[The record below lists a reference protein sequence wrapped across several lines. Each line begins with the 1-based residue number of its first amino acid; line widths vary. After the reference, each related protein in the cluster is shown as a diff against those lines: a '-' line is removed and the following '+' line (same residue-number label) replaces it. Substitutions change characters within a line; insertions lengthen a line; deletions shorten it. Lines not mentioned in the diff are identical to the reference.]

1 MADVVEVATTLKL
14 TGSRLTVPQVPA
26 LLRAAAARDA
36 SGVADPFLPDDYL
49 RTVAAYDIS
58 LTGRSSATTE
68 PDLEIPLEPGQILV
82 LELAD
87 GTTLIT
93 SGARFQDE
101 LRRVAPE
108 SIDEGRVKLDDIK
121 PRGAASRGLV
131 DSLGRLVSKV
141 SVLSVGEAADTII
154 DTALAKLGEIAG
166 AAFAATF
173 RKGAN
178 WGASY
183 LATQAIMAAI
193 EGRLRPGPGLYS
205 WVESRQTATALVT
218 VDPQHLAEAAREGPL
233 LLFIHGTGSYT
244 TGCFG
249 DLRNAVRDAA
259 LDWNSIEARYRS
271 RIYGFE
277 HRTFSESPIE
287 NASALARLLP
297 VGAQIDLVTHSR
309 GGIVGDLLCVDWTDP
324 KHTQS
329 LIDGYKRFRTP
340 NLKDAQDLD
349 EADAKDRR
357 DLTSLVAE
365 MRAKQIGIG
374 RYVRVAAPVN
384 GTLLLGANLD
394 LFLSSLLTLFG
405 TVTTLQGSP
414 FYSALKRIVL
424 EIARNR
430 IDANRVPGIE
440 AMLPG
445 SALSRV
451 LRLATPQ
458 KGIRIGVIAG
468 DIEGASRFKRLVELL
483 ADWAIFERT
492 DNDLVVDT
500 ASMDAGI
507 ARATNAKR
515 QLVQGPEVDHFRY
528 FGNAASRGAMKDWL
542 TVADPDSLAQ
552 FGPLASEIDERR
564 ARVSVRG
571 AMGPQ
576 PAVIL
581 LPGIMG
587 SHLQIGTDR
596 VWFDPLD
603 IAAGGLAKLAYT
615 AASLEQV
622 TPEILFEMAYGDC
635 CAHLERTHR
644 VVRFPYDWR
653 RPVQQVARN
662 LARALRAELDRTRD
676 IHQPVRILA
685 HSMGGLV
692 TRAMA
697 AAEPALWNEFL
708 AREGSRFVM
717 LGTPNRG
724 SHSMVEILL
733 GKGAALRTLAMLDVD
748 HDLQELLSI
757 VAAFRGALQLLPQ
770 PGFTDA
776 GGTRNDEYLTPKTW
790 EFFRPQVFDFWFG
803 NGVVGVPPEAACTE
817 AAALWELPDF
827 KAANAR
833 VPGEHPEKVLYV
845 CGKADNTPCGITL
858 VGNRVK
864 MIGTPEG
871 DGTVSWAASKIDG
884 IGAAYW
890 MNASHGDLA
899 NTEEYFDAL
908 GQLLSDGATNLLPKG
923 WPSTAR
929 RSVEAADTLIYD
941 AGPASVPTDTA
952 LGRSLLGVSSARRK
966 SVQAPTS
973 VLQVHC
979 AAMDVLYAVDPIL
992 VGHYEQDS
1000 IAGAEAS
1007 IDREVVCNELT
1018 IRKQLG
1024 LYAGAIGTA
1033 TVVLLD
1039 SNPENQLRGT
1049 QRGAVVTG
1057 LGEWGELTATSLI
1070 EAVRAAAVRYL
1081 LAVVER
1087 RGLGGA
1093 NANAPVETIE
1103 VGLCSVLLGYASTTN
1118 ITVADSVY
1126 ALVRGVLE
1134 ANRQFALARP
1144 GPARAR
1150 IVRLEIVDFF
1160 LDVSISATKALRDV
1174 AARLN
1179 ADAAQ
1184 WGMTLEVET
1193 ELRQGRGLRQRLEA
1207 LSSLGYWPRL
1217 IVTDATEGGDE
1228 GPVKPATAP
1237 QSNSMRAPIAER
1249 LRYVFLAQRA
1259 RAESVITQRQP
1270 GLVEKLVS
1278 LSIERT
1284 TADRELSRT
1293 LFQLMVPPDFKEAAR
1308 QTSALALVVD
1318 ECTANMPWELLY
1330 AEDEPLIAHTAMVR
1344 QLASP
1349 NWRRRMRSTVDKTAF
1364 VVGNP
1369 STAGFARAFSPGHQV
1384 DSADPMSLPG
1394 AEAEAITVA
1403 DVLRSAGY
1411 DLVEAIGADQRAIE
1425 IMKQLFQRP
1434 HRIIHIAAHGA
1445 FDLEANDGSR
1455 RSGVLLSDG
1464 LMLTAAEIQQLEVVP
1479 DLVFLN
1485 CCHLG
1490 QIDGKQVSRGVEY
1503 HLLASSLSR
1512 QLIEMGVR
1520 AVVVAGWAVD
1530 DAAGQAFAESFYRGL
1545 VTDGLSFG
1553 RAIHQARL
1561 DTYRAF
1567 PTTNTWGAFQAYGDQ
1582 GFLLDPARATLKPH
1596 STPEQFAAP
1605 QELIARLSQIQE
1617 RLQHTEGSNRTD
1629 TLQSLQREIEELL
1642 KYGPDSWRERGDV
1655 QVALASTFADFGPAG
1670 FELARAKLTAALAHA
1685 ADGNRVP
1692 LKAIEDLANLEA
1704 RLGEHLGNTRHI
1716 ERGSAR
1722 LLALTQAVAIDP
1734 TDPTAMPTA
1743 ERCGL
1748 LGSAWKRRA
1757 AAQARNGKSCSRALK
1772 ESRRWYMRGAGTP
1785 DTESFNPYCTLNRL
1799 MLDALLG
1806 TPSDPSLA
1814 TQAGDFA
1821 RANYV
1826 KTRAY
1831 WDAMMPADAR
1841 LAEALLSGQLVHRHA
1856 GPQVIAHIIDGY
1868 QQARS
1873 GVREDAKSWDSVVNQ
1888 IELLALLARK
1898 LNHAPLAAS
1907 LTEIFQRL
1915 RGSPTAGAADKPKRR
1930 PQPPKRGAKRK

>member
-14 TGSRLTVPQVPA
+14 TGSRLTVPHVPA

-36 SGVADPFLPDDYL
+36 AGAADPFLPDDYL

-58 LTGRSSATTE
+58 PTGRSGATTE
-68 PDLEIPLEPGQILV
+68 PDIEISLAPGQILV

-93 SGARFQDE
+93 SGARLQDE
-101 LRRVAPE
+101 LRRVALE
-108 SIDEGRVKLDDIK
+108 SVDAGRIKLDDIK

-141 SVLSVGEAADTII
+141 SVLSVREAADTII
-154 DTALAKLGEIAG
+154 DAALANLRDLAG
-166 AAFAATF
+166 AAVAATF
-173 RKGAN
+173 RDGAN

-183 LATQAIMAAI
+183 LATRAIMAAI
-193 EGRLRPGPGLYS
+193 ESRLRPGPGLYS
-205 WVESRQTATALVT
+205 WVDAPQTAADLAT
-218 VDPQHLAEAAREGPL
+218 VDPQHLEEAARQGPL

-244 TGCFG
+244 AGCFG
-249 DLRNAVRDAA
+249 DLRNAARDAA
-259 LDWNSIEARYRS
+259 LDWDPIVARYRD

-287 NASALARLLP
+287 NALALARRLP
-297 VGAQIDLVTHSR
+297 VGAHIDLVTHSR
-309 GGIVGDLLCVDWTDP
+309 GGIVGDLLCVDWTDA

-329 LIDGYKRFRTP
+329 LLDGYKRFRTP

-357 DLTSLVAE
+357 DLASLVAE
-365 MRAKQIGIG
+365 MRAKQIAIG

-451 LRLATPQ
+451 LRLANPQ
-458 KGIRIGVIAG
+458 QGIRIGVIAG

-528 FGNAASRGAMKDWL
+528 FGNARSRGAVKDWL

-552 FGPLASEIDERR
+552 FAPLAREIDEQRVR
-564 ARVSVRG
+564 AVRG
-571 AMGPQ
+571 AIGPQ
-576 PAVIL
+576 PAVIV

-615 AASLEQV
+615 AQSLEQV
-622 TPEILFEMAYGDC
+622 TPENLFEMAYGDC

-653 RPVQQVARN
+653 RPVQQVART
-662 LARALRAELDRTRD
+662 LARALRAELDRTRE

-733 GKGAALRTLAMLDVD
+733 GKGDALRKLAMLDVD
-748 HDLQELLSI
+748 HSLQELLSI

-776 GGTRNDEYLTPKTW
+776 GGTRNDAHLESKTW

-827 KAANAR
+827 KATHAR
-833 VPGEHPEKVLYV
+833 VPGDHPEKVLYV

-884 IGAAYW
+884 IGSAYL

-899 NTEEYFDAL
+899 DTEECFDAL
-908 GQLLSDGATNLLPKG
+908 TQLLSDGATSLLPKG

-929 RSVEAADTLIYD
+929 RSVAAADTLIYD

-952 LGRSLLGVSSARRK
+952 LGRSLLGASSARHK
-966 SVQAPTS
+966 SAQVPIG

-1000 IAGAEAS
+1000 ISGAEAS

-1039 SNPENQLRGT
+1039 SNPENQLRGA

-1093 NANAPVETIE
+1093 GANVPVATIE
-1103 VGLCSVLLGYASTTN
+1103 VRLCSVLLGYASTTN

-1126 ALVRGVLE
+1126 ALVRGC
-1134 ANRQFALARP
+1134 
-1144 GPARAR
+1144 
-1150 IVRLEIVDFF
+1150 
-1160 LDVSISATKALRDV
+1160 SK
-1174 AARLN
+1174 
-1179 ADAAQ
+1179 
-1184 WGMTLEVET
+1184 
-1193 ELRQGRGLRQRLEA
+1193 
-1207 LSSLGYWPRL
+1207 
-1217 IVTDATEGGDE
+1217 
-1228 GPVKPATAP
+1228 
-1237 QSNSMRAPIAER
+1237 
-1249 LRYVFLAQRA
+1249 
-1259 RAESVITQRQP
+1259 
-1270 GLVEKLVS
+1270 
-1278 LSIERT
+1278 
-1284 TADRELSRT
+1284 
-1293 LFQLMVPPDFKEAAR
+1293 
-1308 QTSALALVVD
+1308 
-1318 ECTANMPWELLY
+1318 
-1330 AEDEPLIAHTAMVR
+1330 
-1344 QLASP
+1344 
-1349 NWRRRMRSTVDKTAF
+1349 
-1364 VVGNP
+1364 
-1369 STAGFARAFSPGHQV
+1369 
-1384 DSADPMSLPG
+1384 
-1394 AEAEAITVA
+1394 
-1403 DVLRSAGY
+1403 
-1411 DLVEAIGADQRAIE
+1411 
-1425 IMKQLFQRP
+1425 
-1434 HRIIHIAAHGA
+1434 
-1445 FDLEANDGSR
+1445 
-1455 RSGVLLSDG
+1455 
-1464 LMLTAAEIQQLEVVP
+1464 
-1479 DLVFLN
+1479 
-1485 CCHLG
+1485 
-1490 QIDGKQVSRGVEY
+1490 
-1503 HLLASSLSR
+1503 
-1512 QLIEMGVR
+1512 
-1520 AVVVAGWAVD
+1520 
-1530 DAAGQAFAESFYRGL
+1530 
-1545 VTDGLSFG
+1545 
-1553 RAIHQARL
+1553 
-1561 DTYRAF
+1561 
-1567 PTTNTWGAFQAYGDQ
+1567 
-1582 GFLLDPARATLKPH
+1582 
-1596 STPEQFAAP
+1596 
-1605 QELIARLSQIQE
+1605 
-1617 RLQHTEGSNRTD
+1617 
-1629 TLQSLQREIEELL
+1629 
-1642 KYGPDSWRERGDV
+1642 
-1655 QVALASTFADFGPAG
+1655 
-1670 FELARAKLTAALAHA
+1670 
-1685 ADGNRVP
+1685 
-1692 LKAIEDLANLEA
+1692 
-1704 RLGEHLGNTRHI
+1704 
-1716 ERGSAR
+1716 
-1722 LLALTQAVAIDP
+1722 P
-1734 TDPTAMPTA
+1734 TDNSHSP
-1743 ERCGL
+1743 
-1748 LGSAWKRRA
+1748 
-1757 AAQARNGKSCSRALK
+1757 AQARRARGSCAWKSLISSWTFQSVRPRPCA
-1772 ESRRWYMRGAGTP
+1772 
-1785 DTESFNPYCTLNRL
+1785 TLRP
-1799 MLDALLG
+1799 A
-1806 TPSDPSLA
+1806 S
-1814 TQAGDFA
+1814 
-1821 RANYV
+1821 
-1826 KTRAY
+1826 
-1831 WDAMMPADAR
+1831 MPT
-1841 LAEALLSGQLVHRHA
+1841 RHA
-1856 GPQVIAHIIDGY
+1856 WG
-1868 QQARS
+1868 
-1873 GVREDAKSWDSVVNQ
+1873 
-1888 IELLALLARK
+1888 
-1898 LNHAPLAAS
+1898 
-1907 LTEIFQRL
+1907 
-1915 RGSPTAGAADKPKRR
+1915 
-1930 PQPPKRGAKRK
+1930 